1 MHETSFL
8 LFFEA
13 LQRGRRALITDEH
26 GRTHHRTR
34 CRHLQELNGVPCAGQ
49 ILTGF
54 PGGPLKA
61 SSWADIPL
69 NGDTVS
75 VIMSGECAAGPSIS
89 PPAPDG
95 AEAAIDVPQPPS
107 LLQSPEVV
115 PSNAK
120 LLKVTVKTT
129 QGAVM
134 CLSDI
139 SPDCCTSHIKELL
152 AQHPHCC
159 GHPAQMKLAYK
170 GMCAL

>member
-1 MHETSFL
+1 MPIIPVVVTWNGASFSIKIDTTEPVVT
-8 LFFEA
+8 F
-13 LQRGRRALITDEH
+13 R
-26 GRTHHRTR
+26 
-34 CRHLQELNGVPCAGQ
+34 RHLQELTGVPYAGQ

-61 SSWADIPL
+61 SSWADSAL
-69 NGDTVS
+69 NGDTIS

-89 PPAPDG
+89 PLAPDTG
-95 AEAAIDVPQPPS
+95 SAEAATFVPQPPS
-107 LLQSPEVV
+107 LLQSPEVA

-129 QGAVM
+129 QGSVM

-139 SPDCCTSHIKELL
+139 SPYCCTSHIKELL